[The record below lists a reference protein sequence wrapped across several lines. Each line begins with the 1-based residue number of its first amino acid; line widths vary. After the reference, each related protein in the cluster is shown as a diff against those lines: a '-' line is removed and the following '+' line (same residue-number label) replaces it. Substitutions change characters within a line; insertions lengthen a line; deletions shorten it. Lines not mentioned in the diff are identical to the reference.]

1 MSVKKNISDRISK
14 GENQLII
21 AVGDS
26 ITWGLNHCGE
36 EETYC
41 AELARLFAKS
51 MPEANVVRYDG
62 IVKEERRPLDGYSEP
77 KTVQSGSKGR
87 LTLVKSGVG
96 GDTVQ
101 RAINRFDDYAGD
113 FINGERPDLF
123 LLMFGINDALASD
136 PDKFVSPEQF
146 YNNYALLCDMLKK
159 GNPNAE
165 IVLMTPTYNDNGTSA
180 QSCLD
185 PYCEKVIELAR
196 KNGFQYIDMHK
207 LWMEHLIVGSE
218 NYGQRD
224 WLSGA
229 EGDSCHFSK
238 KGAADAAKFIFS
250 ELDK

>member
-1 MSVKKNISDRISK
+1 MNIKKCISDRINK
-14 GENQLII
+14 GENYLII

-26 ITWGLNHCGE
+26 ITWGLNHCNE

-51 MPEANVVRYDG
+51 MPEVNVVRYDG
-62 IVKEERRPLDGYSEP
+62 IVKQERSPLYGYSEP
-77 KTVQSGSKGR
+77 KTVQNGSKGR

-101 RAINRFDDYAGD
+101 RAINRFDDYAGG
-113 FINGERPDLF
+113 FINGESPDLF

-146 YNNYALLCDMLKK
+146 YNNYAVLCDMLKNS
-159 GNPNAE
+159 NPKAE
-165 IVLMTPTYNDNGTSA
+165 IVLMPPTYNDGGTGA

-185 PYCEKVIELAR
+185 PYCEKVIELAQR
-196 KNGFQYIDMHK
+196 NGLQYIDTHR
-207 LWMEHLIVGSE
+207 LWMEHLIVGSD

-229 EGDSCHFSK
+229 TGDSCHFSK
-238 KGAADAAKFIFS
+238 KGANYTAEYIFS
-250 ELDK
+250 NL